1 MKKCVRNV
9 QERNIVVTD
18 RNKKMG
24 EKTMKI
30 LIIGGVAA
38 GTKTAAKLKREDRSA
53 EVTVITKDRDISYA
67 GCGLPYYVGGL
78 IENREE
84 LIVNTPAKY
93 AGLTGVEVKT
103 GKEAIALCV
112 DKKEVIVKD
121 VETGAEEAYGYD
133 KLVLTVGASPAKL
146 PIEGTDLSGV
156 FQMRTP
162 DDAENIR
169 SYVEENQVKK
179 AVVIGAGFIGLEVA
193 ENLKA
198 KGVQVTV
205 IDFASQILP
214 NIVDAEV
221 AVYAK
226 KHLLKEGIRVI
237 TGTKAD
243 AIMGNDHVTGVKT
256 SAGLL
261 RCELLI
267 MAAGIRPNTDFLQD
281 SGLEMFKGTILV
293 DKTMK
298 TNLEDVYAAGDCV
311 MVTNR
316 ITGKP
321 QWSPMGSS
329 ANLEGRTLAQVL
341 TGTKKEYP
349 GVLGTGVV
357 KLPNL
362 NIGRTGLTEEQA
374 KNAGYDVVTVVAPTD
389 DKAHYYPDAGFFIT
403 KLIVDRES
411 HKLLGVQVLGNGAV
425 DKMVDIAVMGINM
438 GAVLEDFENADFAYA
453 PPFSTA
459 IHPFVQAVYIL
470 LNKINGNLVSMTPAE
485 YAAGKAKDYKVVD
498 VGLTPSIRGA
508 VYVNLSQVNGEIE
521 GLDKEEKLLLVCAK
535 GKRGYFLQNRLRSY
549 GYKNTVVL
557 EGAQFFNDVKVQH
570 AENAVSPEEETRV
583 KALGFL
589 RDKTTL
595 DKFNGRVITRNGKI
609 TADEARTIAEA
620 AELFGSGEVTMTS
633 RLTMEIQGVPFDNIE
648 PLREY
653 LMQAGLETGGTGSKV
668 RPVVSCKGTTC
679 QYGLIDTF
687 GLSEEIHERFFHG
700 YANVK
705 LPHKF
710 KIAVGGCPNN
720 CVKPDLNDLG
730 IIGQR
735 IPQVDMEKCR
745 GCKICRVEKNCPINV
760 AKVVDG
766 KIVIDENS
774 CNHCGRCIGKCPFNA
789 FEDYTNG
796 YRIYIGGRWGKKV
809 AQGRYLEKVFTDKE
823 EVLSVVE
830 KAILLFRE
838 QGITG
843 ERFADTVAR
852 IGFENVQEQLL
863 GDELLSRKEENIKA
877 QKHLKGGAT
886 C

>member
-403 KLIVDRES
+403 KLIADRES

-485 YAAGKAKDYKVVD
+485 YAGGKAKDYKVVD

>member
-103 GKEAIALCV
+103 GKEAIALCA

-403 KLIVDRES
+403 KLIADRES

-485 YAAGKAKDYKVVD
+485 YAGGKAKDYKVVD

-557 EGAQFFNDVKVQH
+557 EGAQFFNDVKVQNT
-570 AENAVSPEEETRV
+570 ENAVSHEEATRV

>member
-403 KLIVDRES
+403 KLIADRES

-470 LNKINGNLVSMTPAE
+470 LNKINGNLVSMTPTE
-485 YAAGKAKDYKVVD
+485 YAGGKAKDYKVVD

-620 AELFGSGEVTMTS
+620 AEMFGSGEVTMTS

-700 YANVK
+700 YSDVK